1 MRVYLIILGMAAV
14 TLLPRL
20 LPALLIDRLPM
31 SPRLERFLSLI
42 PYTAMTALVVPG
54 GVVTAVPDYPA
65 AGVLGAAVAVC
76 ISLIK
81 PKPIYA
87 ICGAVLA
94 ALAVLALS

>member
-1 MRVYLIILGMAAV
+1 VRVYLIILGMAAV

-31 SPRLERFLSLI
+31 SRRVERFLSLI
-42 PYTAMTALVVPG
+42 PYTAMTALVIP
-54 GVVTAVPDYPA
+54 GVVTAIPDRPA
-65 AGVLGAAVAVC
+65 AGVLGAAAAVV

-94 ALAVLALS
+94 ALAVLALT